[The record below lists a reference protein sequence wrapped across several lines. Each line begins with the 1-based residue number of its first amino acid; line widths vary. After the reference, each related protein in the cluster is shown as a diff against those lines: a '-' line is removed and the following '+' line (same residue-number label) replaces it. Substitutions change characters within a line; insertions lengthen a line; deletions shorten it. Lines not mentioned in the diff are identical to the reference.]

1 MSCTK
6 NLLTTYQIPQIPKL
20 KLGLGVQWQ
29 DKTYLNV
36 PETTNASGVVTQK
49 SGIIQ
54 QDAYALVNVMAS
66 YEVNKNIT
74 LQANGNNITDEKYL
88 FNFPD
93 AQGFYGA
100 PANYSVAVKFKY

>member
-1 MSCTK
+1 M
-6 NLLTTYQIPQIPKL
+6 
-20 KLGLGVQWQ
+20 
-29 DKTYLNV
+29 
-36 PETTNASGVVTQK
+36 TQK
-49 SGIIQ
+49 SGVQ

-88 FNFPD
+88 FNF
-93 AQGFYGA
+93 QMHKVFYGA